1 MMGPSAV
8 ARMKHNLFKG
18 GSTVEIYTLKPGQ
31 IIKFLDRKKKMG
43 TEIHDVKFD
52 ELFEA
57 ILTKAN
63 EFVPSEAGS
72 VLLDDPQLKR
82 GSKDKKDLAFIAC
95 FGPRAKI
102 LVGQTVP
109 ANLGFSGKTYI
120 SGIPIKSNK
129 VREEKI
135 FFDGVDSQV
144 KYETRSILSVP
155 ILIEKAVCGVL
166 ELVNKK
172 SGEDYTD
179 RELELLKIFAGYISI
194 SLQNALEAKR
204 NRELSTLDDLT
215 GLRNDRFF
223 YHMLAEDISE
233 AEKKG
238 EDLGLLFMD
247 LDFLKTVNDRWGHLS
262 GSQVLREVGAILP
275 RVVRVEGATISR
287 YGGDEF
293 VLLLP
298 GCDSKK
304 GVAIAE
310 DIRKAI
316 EKNIFVTKSVIEG
329 DSALNLKGVITCSI
343 GVASY
348 MEHVRREKSPKR
360 NQNMFISL
368 ADQAMY
374 KAKEQ
379 GKNRVILAKP

>member
-1 MMGPSAV
+1 
-8 ARMKHNLFKG
+8 
-18 GSTVEIYTLKPGQ
+18 VEIYTLKPGQ

-204 NRELSTLDDLT
+204 NRELSTIDDLT

-233 AEKKG
+233 AEKNG
-238 EDLGLLFMD
+238 QDLGLLFMD

-275 RVVRVEGATISR
+275 RVVKVDSATISR

-298 GCDSKK
+298 GCDSRK